1 MPSVEGNVSGKN
13 KVDVSGVSDD
23 LNYKH
28 EGSVVNRDANVLV
41 EARIM
46 DASDKKKF
54 ILFTFEQRRQF
65 QIISR

>member
-1 MPSVEGNVSGKN
+1 MPSVEGNVSGNK

-46 DASDKKKF
+46 DASDKKNNSF
-54 ILFTFEQRRQF
+54 YSPLNRDDN
-65 QIISR
+65 SRL